1 MISLKK
7 YLDMDTLD
15 FPIPQDCID
24 LEATECYCAVLSS
37 IGKNA
42 NRIVP
47 GIGAD
52 LEANLR
58 GIGRRLSVDPTAK
71 VLKHAASEVEVLLEE
86 WGERTSE
93 HFKSRTD
100 EVKQLLIA
108 LAKVAESV
116 GTRDQGYSSQ
126 FNELTSRLERIADL
140 DDLTEIRSSLV
151 NRVTELKDNVKQM
164 ARESE
169 ELVAHLKAEVSIY
182 ETKLK
187 SAEHLAFRDELT
199 LVANRRSIEE
209 RVRRN
214 IENQQMFCVVMLDL
228 NHFKQV
234 NDQYGHLAGDDLL
247 KQFAKELQLNT
258 RSGDL
263 VGRWGGDEFVVVLSS
278 DSLGAQMHIDR
289 IQQWVFGKYRIQGGP
304 DSKPF
309 EIRIDASL
317 GVAEWHPGETMQ
329 QVFENADNAMYIEKN
344 VSRKRPA

>member
-7 YLDMDTLD
+7 YLDMDALD
-15 FPIPQDCID
+15 LPKPQDRID
-24 LEATECYCAVLSS
+24 REAMECYCAVLSS

-42 NRIVP
+42 IRIVP
-47 GIGAD
+47 GLGAD

-58 GIGRRLSVDPTAK
+58 GIECRLSEGATAK
-71 VLKHAASEVEVLLEE
+71 VLKQAATEVESFLEE
-86 WGERTSE
+86 WGERTSD
-93 HFKSRTD
+93 HFKSKTD

-108 LAKVAESV
+108 LAKAAESV

-126 FNELTSRLERIADL
+126 FKELTGRLERIADL

-151 NRVTELKDNVKQM
+151 ERVTELKDNVKQM
-164 ARESE
+164 ARDSE
-169 ELVAHLKAEVSIY
+169 ELVAQLKAEVSTY
-182 ETKLK
+182 ETRLR
-187 SAEHLAFRDELT
+187 SAEHFAFRDVLT

-209 RVRRN
+209 RVRKN
-214 IENQQMFCVVMLDL
+214 IENEQTFCVVMLDL

-234 NDQYGHLAGDDLL
+234 NDNYGHFAGDDLL
-247 KQFAKELQLNT
+247 KQFATELQLNT

-278 DSLGAQMHIDR
+278 DLFGAQMHIDR
-289 IQQWVFGKYRIQGGP
+289 IRQWVFGKYRIQSGP

-317 GVAEWHPGETMQ
+317 GVAEWNPGETMQ
-329 QVFENADNAMYIEKN
+329 QVIENADNAMYIEKN
-344 VSRKRPA
+344 ESRKMRA